1 MKYLLAVLIFILMA
15 APTYAQGIAE
25 KHFRAATEQ
34 GDADFQLYL
43 GMGYLRGTFDSPGGA
58 DYDVEGIKWIR
69 KAAKQGHAR
78 AQFRLG
84 NEYES
89 GQNIQQDY
97 AEAEKWHR
105 KAAKQGDTDAQ
116 ERLRKL
122 NAANH

>member
-1 MKYLLAVLIFILMA
+1 MRLPSREMPIFSSISA
-15 APTYAQGIAE
+15 WVIYVAHST
-25 KHFRAATEQ
+25 R
-34 GDADFQLYL
+34 
-43 GMGYLRGTFDSPGGA
+43 RGGA

-97 AEAEKWHR
+97 AEAERWHR